1 MTTLLPSEER
11 SMNQSSDPTRKIPTR
26 RISFEPSLHDL
37 PKHFAGDGD
46 LIMSHVIAAMSSV
59 FPDGEDFFV
68 RSVRHYRDEITDPAL
83 KRQVSG
89 FIGQEAV
96 HGREHRVLNDRFDQ
110 LGYPAKRTERFT
122 KWGLEK
128 RTKLMPP
135 ISNLAAT
142 AALEHYTATL
152 AEVLLANPDAQAAV
166 GDHAVLDVL
175 LWHALEENEH
185 KSVAFDV
192 YKAVGG
198 SERIRTL
205 TMDIITFG
213 FIVGMTI
220 QAIIS
225 ILGDADAYKP
235 KVLVPSLRRLRR
247 SPFLKREIWN
257 QLRDYNRADFHPDDQ
272 DTSDLLARW
281 RDALF
286 GGDGT
291 LNGLL
296 TSPTPAAA

>member
-1 MTTLLPSEER
+1 MT
-11 SMNQSSDPTRKIPTR
+11 QSSDPTRAIPTR
-26 RISFEPSLHDL
+26 RIAFEPSLHDM
-37 PKHFAGDGD
+37 PQRFAGEGD
-46 LIMSHVIAAMSSV
+46 LIMSHVVASMSSV

-68 RSVRHYRDEITDPAL
+68 RSVRHYRGQITDPAL

-96 HGREHRVLNDRFDQ
+96 HGREHRVLNARLDE

-128 RTKLMPP
+128 RTKIMPA

-152 AEVLLANPDAQAAV
+152 AEVLLSDPEAQGAV

-198 SERIRTL
+198 SERTRVF
-205 TMDIITFG
+205 TMNAVTFG

-220 QAIIS
+220 QSIIS
-225 ILGDADAYKP
+225 LLGDADTYKP
-235 KVLVPSLRRLRR
+235 KVLGPSLRRLRR

-257 QLRDYNRADFHPDDQ
+257 QLRDYNRSDFHPDDQ
-272 DTSDLLARW
+272 DTSELLALW
-281 RDALF
+281 REKLF
-286 GGDGT
+286 GTEGT
-291 LNGLL
+291 LNELL
-296 TSPTPAAA
+296 TSPTPVAA